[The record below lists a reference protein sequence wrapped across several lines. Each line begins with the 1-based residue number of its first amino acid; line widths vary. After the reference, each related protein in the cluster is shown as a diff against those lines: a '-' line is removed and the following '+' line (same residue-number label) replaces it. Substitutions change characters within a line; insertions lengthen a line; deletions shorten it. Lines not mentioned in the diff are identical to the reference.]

1 MHYESDHKSPEECLL
16 ELMKENLPPEEV
28 IRRFKEKG
36 YSLEGEGK
44 KEDYEEKGKDEHSD
58 YDKEDKKE
66 YSRDEM
72 IECLMK
78 DCDSLEECKD
88 KLDHYG
94 YDVVKTDKEHS
105 EHKEDKEEVKEDD
118 GVMDLKIKKVT
129 VMGDEE
135 GAHPVPR
142 MAKLIRVAR
151 KAMKKDQ

>member
-1 MHYESDHKSPEECLL
+1 MYNEGEHKSAEECLL
-16 ELMKENLPPEEV
+16 DLMKENLPPEEV

-44 KEDYEEKGKDEHSD
+44 EEDSEEVEEEKEEEVEVEEKEDG
-58 YDKEDKKE
+58 KED
-66 YSRDEM
+66 
-72 IECLMK
+72 
-78 DCDSLEECKD
+78 EE
-88 KLDHYG
+88 
-94 YDVVKTDKEHS
+94 E
-105 EHKEDKEEVKEDD
+105 

>member
-1 MHYESDHKSPEECLL
+1 MMYDKGEHKSAEECLL
-16 ELMKENLPPEEV
+16 DLMKENLPPEEV

-44 KEDYEEKGKDEHSD
+44 EEESEEKEDEEE
-58 YDKEDKKE
+58 
-66 YSRDEM
+66 
-72 IECLMK
+72 
-78 DCDSLEECKD
+78 
-88 KLDHYG
+88 
-94 YDVVKTDKEHS
+94 
-105 EHKEDKEEVKEDD
+105 

-151 KAMKKDQ
+151 KAMKGDKEK

>member
-1 MHYESDHKSPEECLL
+1 MYHDKEKPMSAEECLL
-16 ELMKENLPPEEV
+16 DLLKENLPPEEV

-44 KEDYEEKGKDEHSD
+44 EEDESEEKEDEEEKEEE
-58 YDKEDKKE
+58 KED
-66 YSRDEM
+66 
-72 IECLMK
+72 
-78 DCDSLEECKD
+78 EE
-88 KLDHYG
+88 
-94 YDVVKTDKEHS
+94 E
-105 EHKEDKEEVKEDD
+105 

-151 KAMKKDQ
+151 KAMKGDKEK

>member
-1 MHYESDHKSPEECLL
+1 MYDKGEHKSAEECLL
-16 ELMKENLPPEEV
+16 DLMKENLPPEEV

-44 KEDYEEKGKDEHSD
+44 EEEYEEKEEEESE
-58 YDKEDKKE
+58 ED
-66 YSRDEM
+66 S
-72 IECLMK
+72 
-78 DCDSLEECKD
+78 EE
-88 KLDHYG
+88 
-94 YDVVKTDKEHS
+94 
-105 EHKEDKEEVKEDD
+105 KEEESEEDSEEKED

>member
-1 MHYESDHKSPEECLL
+1 MYDKGEHKSAEECLL
-16 ELMKENLPPEEV
+16 DLMKENLPPEEV

-44 KEDYEEKGKDEHSD
+44 EEESEEVEEVEEVEEKEDG
-58 YDKEDKKE
+58 KEDE
-66 YSRDEM
+66 
-72 IECLMK
+72 
-78 DCDSLEECKD
+78 
-88 KLDHYG
+88 
-94 YDVVKTDKEHS
+94 
-105 EHKEDKEEVKEDD
+105 KEDEEDEE

-151 KAMKKDQ
+151 KAMKGDKEK

>member
-1 MHYESDHKSPEECLL
+1 MYNEGEHKSAEECLL
-16 ELMKENLPPEEV
+16 DLMKENLPPEEV

-44 KEDYEEKGKDEHSD
+44 EEDESEE
-58 YDKEDKKE
+58 
-66 YSRDEM
+66 
-72 IECLMK
+72 
-78 DCDSLEECKD
+78 
-88 KLDHYG
+88 
-94 YDVVKTDKEHS
+94 
-105 EHKEDKEEVKEDD
+105 KEEVEEVEEEKDSEEEKEDSEEEKED

>member
-66 YSRDEM
+66 YFA
-72 IECLMK
+72 L
-78 DCDSLEECKD
+78 
-88 KLDHYG
+88 G
-94 YDVVKTDKEHS
+94 VKNILSKS
-105 EHKEDKEEVKEDD
+105 
-118 GVMDLKIKKVT
+118 
-129 VMGDEE
+129 GD
-135 GAHPVPR
+135 
-142 MAKLIRVAR
+142 MALFILAI
-151 KAMKKDQ
+151 

>member
-1 MHYESDHKSPEECLL
+1 MYNEGEHKSAEECLL
-16 ELMKENLPPEEV
+16 DLMKENLPPEEV

-44 KEDYEEKGKDEHSD
+44 EEDSEEVEEEEKEEEVEVEEKEDG
-58 YDKEDKKE
+58 KEDSE
-66 YSRDEM
+66 EEEEDE
-72 IECLMK
+72 E
-78 DCDSLEECKD
+78 
-88 KLDHYG
+88 
-94 YDVVKTDKEHS
+94 
-105 EHKEDKEEVKEDD
+105 D

>member
-1 MHYESDHKSPEECLL
+1 MYDKGEHKSAEECLL
-16 ELMKENLPPEEV
+16 DRMKENLPPEEV

-44 KEDYEEKGKDEHSD
+44 EEDESEE
-58 YDKEDKKE
+58 
-66 YSRDEM
+66 
-72 IECLMK
+72 
-78 DCDSLEECKD
+78 
-88 KLDHYG
+88 
-94 YDVVKTDKEHS
+94 
-105 EHKEDKEEVKEDD
+105 KEEVEEKEEGGKEDEEE

-151 KAMKKDQ
+151 KAMKGDKEK